1 VWLVLRVMI
10 AMCPCCCFVVV
21 SCIYRSRNE
30 IVEQNKRSRKNDR
43 AGKQGIFIITPT
55 FVTCFWSMVSKTTW
69 YIEFKNSLSD
79 YGIRHC

>member
-1 VWLVLRVMI
+1 VVGTTCNDCYVSLLLLR
-10 AMCPCCCFVVV
+10 CC
-21 SCIYRSRNE
+21 ILYRSRNE

-79 YGIRHC
+79 YGIRYC